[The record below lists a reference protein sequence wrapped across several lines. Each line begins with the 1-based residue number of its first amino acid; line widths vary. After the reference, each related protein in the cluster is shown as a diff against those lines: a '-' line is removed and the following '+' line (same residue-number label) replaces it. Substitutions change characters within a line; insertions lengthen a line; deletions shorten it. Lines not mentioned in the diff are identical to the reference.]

1 MQNTKEGTVSKEK
14 GMQTKGLT
22 AVTALWAQSRHDSER
37 HDTQFD

>member
-1 MQNTKEGTVSKEK
+1 MKCMQNTEEGTVNKET

-22 AVTALWAQSRHDSER
+22 AVTALWAESR